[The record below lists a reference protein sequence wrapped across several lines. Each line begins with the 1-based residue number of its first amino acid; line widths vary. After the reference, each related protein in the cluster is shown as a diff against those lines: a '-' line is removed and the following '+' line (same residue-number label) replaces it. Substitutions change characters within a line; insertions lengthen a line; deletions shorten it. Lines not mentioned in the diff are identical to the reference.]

1 MVCEG
6 LIEEFFFVI
15 VWAEINTSQVNRQSI
30 YPTAFTFFDGVMSVT
45 DADNVAVTTGST
57 HHHVIA
63 TKATERVRPD
73 STFQHVFKL
82 VSGELI
88 VT

>member
-1 MVCEG
+1 MICKG
-6 LIEEFFFVI
+6 LIEEFFFV
-15 VWAEINTSQVNRQSI
+15 VFRAEINTRQVNRQSI
-30 YPTAFTFFDGVMSVT
+30 HSTTFTFFDGVMSVT